1 MHFNNQVLKVGT
13 FDGILFSFFFVFVAG
28 IAALFFAGD
37 NHPLTVHHP
46 LAMHHP
52 SIRPFPLALGVV
64 AQVVTN
70 WGAAAIKF
78 YN

>member
-13 FDGILFSFFFVFVAG
+13 FDGILFSFFFCSFLLSAQCWVALCFMQ
-28 IAALFFAGD
+28 ATTTPNSP
-37 NHPLTVHHP
+37 NHPLFRT
-46 LAMHHP
+46 
-52 SIRPFPLALGVV
+52 GVV

-70 WGAAAIKF
+70 WGAAIKF

>member
-13 FDGILFSFFFVFVAG
+13 FDGILFSFFFCSFLLGGSVFY
-28 IAALFFAGD
+28 AGD
-37 NHPLTVHHP
+37 NRPQATPKPPNHPLFRT
-46 LAMHHP
+46 
-52 SIRPFPLALGVV
+52 GVV

-70 WGAAAIKF
+70 WGAAIKF

>member
-13 FDGILFSFFFVFVAG
+13 FDGILFSFFFCSFLLG
-28 IAALFFAGD
+28 ALCFMQATTAPKPPQNHP
-37 NHPLTVHHP
+37 NHPLFRT
-46 LAMHHP
+46 
-52 SIRPFPLALGVV
+52 GVV

-70 WGAAAIKF
+70 WGAAIKF

>member
-13 FDGILFSFFFVFVAG
+13 FDGILFSFFFDS
-28 IAALFFAGD
+28 IFFCCSSFLLRAQCFMQATTTHCFSG
-37 NHPLTVHHP
+37 LQ
-46 LAMHHP
+46 M
-52 SIRPFPLALGVV
+52 GVV

-70 WGAAAIKF
+70 WGAAAAIKF

>member
-13 FDGILFSFFFVFVAG
+13 FDGILFSFFVA
-28 IAALFFAGD
+28 AAAAAAPFSVLCRRQPPPGM
-37 NHPLTVHHP
+37 HPRQPDRL
-46 LAMHHP
+46 
-52 SIRPFPLALGVV
+52 LGVV

-70 WGAAAIKF
+70 WGAAAAIKS